1 MNDTHLSDRP
11 VPWLGVIA
19 DDVTG
24 ATDLAGYVARSG
36 STTLQFFGVPGSGT
50 VIPSDVDCVIVALK
64 SRSTPPE
71 EAVADSLAAHDW
83 LESIGVERIYVKY
96 CSTFDSTDRGN
107 IGPVLDALAERT
119 GENEVIVCPSAPENG
134 RTVYQ
139 GKLFVWSQALDE
151 SPLRE
156 HPINPMRDSDL
167 RRLLVAQSREG
178 VGLVPWQRVAG
189 GPKAVAEALAAE
201 AAAGRRHVVVDA
213 LDDADLDSV
222 AEVALTHRLASGS
235 AGLAAAMARKV
246 GLARSGSPRFVVPP
260 GDAVVLS
267 GSCSAATRRQVELF
281 RAQNPSFELDPIRLA
296 EGSQFIDDAVR
307 FVEGAPAG
315 STPLV
320 YSTAD
325 PEEVA
330 HAQEVLGVQRAA
342 SIVEDAL
349 GAVASR
355 LRASGRQ
362 QFVIAGGETSGAVVR
377 ALGVD
382 SIVVGPEIAP
392 GVPLTV
398 STGEHPVALILK
410 SGNFGGET
418 FFTEALDRLRDAA
431 LTRASTDRIPS

>member
-1 MNDTHLSDRP
+1 MNDTGLNARP
-11 VPWLGVIA
+11 APWLGVIA

-36 STTLQFFGVPGSGT
+36 STTIQFFGVPNART
-50 VIPSDVDCVIVALK
+50 AIPADVDCVIVALK

-83 LESIGVERIYVKY
+83 LASIGVERIYVKY

-119 GENEVIVCPSAPENG
+119 GEREVIVCPSAPENG

-139 GKLFVWSQALDE
+139 GKLFVWGQTLDE

-156 HPINPMRDSDL
+156 HPVNPMRDADL
-167 RRLLVAQSREG
+167 RRLLVAQSRES
-178 VGLVPWQRVAG
+178 VGLVPWQVVAG
-189 GPKAVAEALAAE
+189 GGTAVAEALATE
-201 AAAGRRHVVVDA
+201 ASAGRRHVVVDA
-213 LDDADLDSV
+213 LDDADLDSI
-222 AEVALTHRLASGS
+222 AEVALTHRLATGS

-246 GLARSGSPRFVVPP
+246 GLARSGPAPFVVPS

-296 EGSQFIDDAVR
+296 EGSQFVDDAVS
-307 FVEGAPAG
+307 FVEASPAG
-315 STPLV
+315 SAPLV

-325 PEEVA
+325 PEQVA
-330 HAQEVLGVQRAA
+330 HAQDVLGVQRAA

-349 GAVASR
+349 GEVASR
-355 LRASGRQ
+355 LRASGRRH
-362 QFVIAGGETSGAVVR
+362 FVIAGGETSGAVVH

-382 SIVVGPEIAP
+382 SIVIGPEIAP

-398 STGEHPVALILK
+398 SAGDHPVALVLK
-410 SGNFGGET
+410 SGNFGGER
-418 FFTEALDRLRDAA
+418 FFTEALGRLRD
-431 LTRASTDRIPS
+431 LTPTPAPMGGTPS